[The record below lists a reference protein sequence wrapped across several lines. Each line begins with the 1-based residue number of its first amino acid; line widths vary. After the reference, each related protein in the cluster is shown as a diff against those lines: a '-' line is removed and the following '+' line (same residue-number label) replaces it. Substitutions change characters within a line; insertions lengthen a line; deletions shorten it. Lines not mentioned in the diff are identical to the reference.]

1 MQPLRF
7 RDDDVFLYRSWLFS
21 ESPILHD
28 IYCESHRFEPWAV
41 DGSPLRAG
49 RYTSPGVLAVAH
61 AERAELLARIPERLI
76 ESARTVDEWEAR
88 FRHAVR
94 ALMVRRRALRDQPL
108 DVGALDR
115 VLESA
120 ARVLSVGVLKEKL
133 EPEDARALLV
143 RFVPDRVLRAHLLEL
158 YQPLCLPH
166 FVKLEAA
173 LLFVAARF
181 ARARTPAKRRAVVRA
196 AIERHAHHA
205 RFLLEETELA
215 AASAMRDH
223 IEGAMNEHGA
233 SARALRDARARVL
246 AANAARRADAL
257 RAARAIKR
265 ALVDAGEPTA
275 RARATLAGIVRAI
288 QFVAT
293 WEELKHILVMD
304 AARDVRRVLDRVGL
318 PARGT
323 SSDEL
328 RAAMRARLLRLR
340 RR

>member
-41 DGSPLRAG
+41 DGSPLRVG
-49 RYTSPGVLAVAH
+49 RYTSPGVLAVPH
-61 AERAELLARIPERLI
+61 LERDELLARIPERLI
-76 ESARTVDEWEAR
+76 ESPRTVDEWEAR
-88 FRHAVR
+88 FRGAAR
-94 ALMVRRRALRDQPL
+94 ALIVRRRALR
-108 DVGALDR
+108 VALRGRRTNVAAAVDR

-120 ARVLSVGVLKEKL
+120 ARVLSVGVLKERL
-133 EPEDARALLV
+133 EPEDARLLL
-143 RFVPDRVLRAHLLEL
+143 RKLVPDSALRTHLLEL

-173 LLFVAARF
+173 LLDAAARY
-181 ARARTPAKRRAVVRA
+181 ARARTPAKRARAVRH

-205 RFLLEETELA
+205 RFVLEETELA
-215 AASAMRDH
+215 APREMRAQLDALVALH
-223 IEGAMNEHGA
+223 RT
-233 SARALRDARARVL
+233 ARALRVERARVL
-246 AANAARRADAL
+246 AANAQRRQDAM
-257 RAARAIKR
+257 RAARTIKR
-265 ALVDAGEPTA
+265 ALLDVGEPTP

-304 AARDVRRVLDRVGL
+304 AARDIRRVLDRVGL
-318 PARGT
+318 PAAGT
-323 SSDEL
+323 SVEEL
-328 RAAMRARLLRLR
+328 RRAIRSRASQ
-340 RR
+340 